1 MREALNGKEV
11 AKLVYKNSKIRIDII
26 EGEEEAAI
34 IAATDLH
41 TYIDNDK
48 T

>member
-1 MREALNGKEV
+1 MVMKFV
-11 AKLVYKNSKIRIDII
+11 AKIFRTKALEIDII

-41 TYIDNDK
+41 TFI
-48 T
+48 